1 MANEHLQTL
10 LDAPLSSLPVLMRAQ
25 QANAARVQREVL
37 LDIVR
42 TAQDTEFGIIAA
54 DKNNNVY
61 VSAGVDFT
69 LYEGSEFTLSE
80 NL

>member
-1 MANEHLQTL
+1 MTVIATAEAENGGAYTDL
-10 LDAPLSSLPVLMRAQ
+10 LATALYRSGTSVL
-25 QANAARVQREVL
+25 REF
-37 LDIVR
+37 I
-42 TAQDTEFGIIAA
+42 AQDTGFGIIAA